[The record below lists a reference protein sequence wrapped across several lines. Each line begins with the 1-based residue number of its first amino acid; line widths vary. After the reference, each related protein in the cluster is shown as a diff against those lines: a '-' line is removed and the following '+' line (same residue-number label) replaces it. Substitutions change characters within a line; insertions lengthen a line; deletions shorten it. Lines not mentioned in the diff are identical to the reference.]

1 VNTTQDCAA
10 AEMGATQSTSKPASL
25 AASSD
30 CTLLLPEDDASNPE
44 FSVVLPAMNE
54 RLTIG
59 DTIEW
64 CKEGFRKA
72 GVTGEILIIDSSSD
86 DTPDIAIA
94 HGARVLKTPKR
105 GLGRAY
111 IDAIPYI
118 RANNILMGDADCT
131 YDFREIDQ
139 FVRAFRDGFE
149 FIMGSR
155 FRGYIEEGAMPGL
168 HRHFGTPLTT
178 AILNILYSSHFSDIH
193 CGMRGI
199 TKPALQRIQLE
210 SQSWEY
216 ASEMV
221 LKSASMHLRTT
232 EVPVRF
238 LKDREGR
245 SSHMKRS
252 GIFEPWRAGWINLRA
267 MFIYHADFFVLRPG
281 LAALIIG
288 LLLAL
293 PETFGPFKV
302 GSVTLSLYW
311 MLFGITLAVTGLQSF
326 YLGCIVQV
334 MYGYSPEVK
343 NRWVSFFS
351 YTRALIISGLLG
363 LVGLALTVPLAKTYL
378 QNGLSLPDM
387 IGKPNYMAVIGL
399 LFLISSFMT
408 FSSTLVLHAAALRAK
423 R

>member
-1 VNTTQDCAA
+1 
-10 AEMGATQSTSKPASL
+10 
-25 AASSD
+25 
-30 CTLLLPEDDASNPE
+30 
-44 FSVVLPAMNE
+44 
-54 RLTIG
+54 
-59 DTIEW
+59 
-64 CKEGFRKA
+64 
-72 GVTGEILIIDSSSD
+72 
-86 DTPDIAIA
+86 
-94 HGARVLKTPKR
+94 
-105 GLGRAY
+105 
-111 IDAIPYI
+111 
-118 RANNILMGDADCT
+118 
-131 YDFREIDQ
+131 
-139 FVRAFRDGFE
+139 
-149 FIMGSR
+149 
-155 FRGYIEEGAMPGL
+155 MPGL

-178 AILNILYSSHFSDIH
+178 AILNFLYSTHFSDIH

-221 LKSASMHLRTT
+221 LKSACMSLRTT

-245 SSHMKRS
+245 SSHMKRG

-281 LAALIIG
+281 LVALVLG

-293 PETFGPFKV
+293 PETFGPFKI

-311 MLFGITLAVTGLQSF
+311 MLFGMTLAVTGLQSF

-343 NRWVSFFS
+343 KRWVSFFS
-351 YTRALIISGLLG
+351 YTRALIVSALLG
-363 LVGLALTVPLAKTYL
+363 VAGLALTLPLAKIYL
-378 QNGLSLPDM
+378 RNELSLPGP
-387 IGKPNYMAVIGL
+387 IGQPNHMAVIGL

-408 FSSTLVLHAAALRAK
+408 FSATLVLHAAALRTK

>member
-1 VNTTQDCAA
+1 MKRTERSAD
-10 AEMGATQSTSKPASL
+10 P
-25 AASSD
+25 D
-30 CTLLLPEDDASNPE
+30 CTLLLPENDAIRPE
-44 FSVVLPAMNE
+44 FSIVLPAMNE

-64 CKEGFRKA
+64 CKEGFRTA
-72 GVTGEILIIDSSSD
+72 GVSGEILIVDSSSD
-86 DTPDIAIA
+86 DTAQIALA

-111 IDAIPYI
+111 IDSIPYI

-131 YDFREIDQ
+131 YDFREISQ
-139 FVRAFRDGFE
+139 FVRAFGKGFE

-178 AILNILYSSHFSDIH
+178 AILNFLYASHFSDIH

-221 LKSASMHLRTT
+221 LKSACMSLRTT

-245 SSHMKRS
+245 SSHMKR
-252 GIFEPWRAGWINLRA
+252 GGMLEPWRAGWINLRA

-281 LAALIIG
+281 LIALVLG
-288 LLLAL
+288 LLLSL
-293 PETFGPFKV
+293 PQTFGPVKV

-311 MLFGITLAVTGLQSF
+311 MLFGMTLAVTGLQSF

-334 MYGYSPEVK
+334 MYNYSDEVRQ
-343 NRWVSFFS
+343 RWLNFFS
-351 YTRALIISGLLG
+351 YTRALAVSGLFA
-363 LVGLALTVPLAKTYL
+363 LVGLSLALPLVQIYVR
-378 QNGLSLPDM
+378 NGLALPDT
-387 IGKPNYMAVIGL
+387 IGKANHEAVIGL

-408 FSSTLVLHAAALRAK
+408 FSSTLVLHAASLRG
-423 R
+423 RR